1 MRDSDIVTRTSLAKE
16 SKKLDVAS
24 ENTTC
29 MGSCVVLCQVMKE
42 ARRGIHFS
50 RGAFFNMIVFVI

>member
-24 ENTTC
+24 EDKNTTC

-42 ARRGIHFS
+42 ARWPG
-50 RGAFFNMIVFVI
+50 GVFTSVVERSSI